1 KVTEVL
7 SMLRTSWRLFLR
19 TKRVFFPA
27 LLAGAGIAGFALYQ
41 GSLFRLHGD
50 MLWFAGDLQQA
61 CGPLFLLELYLS
73 YEFLA
78 SVRQSGLEEA
88 SAAIPWGKARLYAA
102 PWAALLCL

>member
-1 KVTEVL
+1 
-7 SMLRTSWRLFLR
+7 MLRTSWRLFLR

-27 LLAGAGIAGFALYQ
+27 LLAGVGIAGFALYQ

-78 SVRQSGLEEA
+78 SAA
-88 SAAIPWGKARLYAA
+88 SARHSHRPVRLQRQASQEMPY
-102 PWAALLCL
+102 W